1 MQKTKALFYLFN
13 LIPFVLFLFLCFICL
28 FLLFMF
34 KNFTSIV
41 FFLTGDIK
49 SVNKDCGK
57 KGNVIKAPVLHFIVR
72 CVHFTRSYPVLGK
85 LL

>member
-1 MQKTKALFYLFN
+1 
-13 LIPFVLFLFLCFICL
+13 
-28 FLLFMF
+28 MF

-49 SVNKDCGK
+49 SVNKDCEK